1 MIDTSMSCSEEL
13 VRRFLEQTYTV
24 LSEAESFFT
33 KMNIHVIQCDEKIQ
47 SDHIIS
53 SAEELADY
61 MEHMEILGGGGTDF
75 RPAFQ
80 YVDSLIQKKAFTGLK
95 GLIYFTDGY
104 GMFPVKMPSYDT
116 CCMRDDYR
124 SDTFTHLLGDEAD
137 SRPGGA

>member
-1 MIDTSMSCSEEL
+1 MPLIEPLETKEVKKIEEFAVVIDTSMSCSEEL

-61 MEHMEILGGGGTDF
+61 MEHFELIGQSATDF
-75 RPAFQ
+75 RPVFAHVNKLREEGAFRH
-80 YVDSLIQKKAFTGLK
+80 LK
-95 GLIYFTDGY
+95 GILYFTDVWA
-104 GMFPVKMPSYDT
+104 FIPPN
-116 CCMRDDYR
+116 
-124 SDTFTHLLGDEAD
+124 A
-137 SRPGGA
+137 RPTTRCL

>member
-1 MIDTSMSCSEEL
+1 
-13 VRRFLEQTYTV
+13 
-24 LSEAESFFT
+24 
-33 KMNIHVIQCDEKIQ
+33 
-47 SDHIIS
+47 
-53 SAEELADY
+53 

-116 CCMRDDYR
+116 VFVFMRDDY
-124 SDTFTHLLGDEAD
+124 SDADVPSWAMKLILGPEELDNGGKARFSRIGREGGERDEEK
-137 SRPGGA
+137 

>member
-1 MIDTSMSCSEEL
+1 MKRK
-13 VRRFLEQTYTV
+13 V
-24 LSEAESFFT
+24 FFT

-80 YVDSLIQKKAFTGLK
+80 YVDSLIQSGKVQQAAGTSLF
-95 GLIYFTDGY
+95 Y
-104 GMFPVKMPSYDT
+104 GRIWDVSP
-116 CCMRDDYR
+116 
-124 SDTFTHLLGDEAD
+124 
-137 SRPGGA
+137 